1 MAKNVILM
9 LGLLLLAMVV
19 LTPSKIAA
27 TRDYPEISSNFKA
40 EISKSNDEGS
50 GEIGGVKQEIP
61 KGCYRCCIAKFCYIC
76 FCKKHPPPPSIANEL
91 LNNNNNL

>member
-1 MAKNVILM
+1 MASKYALVI
-9 LGLLLLAMVV
+9 LGLLAMIV
-19 LTPSKIAA
+19 LVPSKMTAA
-27 TRDYPEISSNFKA
+27 RDFAMKA